1 MEELGARLVG
11 NFSRVGNQ
19 KSFEFGIRGVVN
31 QISWEL
37 QKSWDI
43 EEVETMEELGTRSV
57 GIFKRVEEFGT
68 IKELG
73 IKEE

>member
-11 NFSRVGNQ
+11 NQ
-19 KSFEFGIRGVVN
+19 KSFEIGIRGFVN

>member
-1 MEELGARLVG
+1 
-11 NFSRVGNQ
+11 
-19 KSFEFGIRGVVN
+19 
-31 QISWEL
+31 
-37 QKSWDI
+37 
-43 EEVETMEELGTRSV
+43 MEELGTRSV